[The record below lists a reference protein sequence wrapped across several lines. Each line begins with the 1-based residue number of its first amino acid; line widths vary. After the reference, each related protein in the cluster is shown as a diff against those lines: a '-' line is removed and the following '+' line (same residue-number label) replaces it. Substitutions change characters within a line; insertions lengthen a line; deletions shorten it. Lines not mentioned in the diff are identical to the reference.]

1 MKQTIL
7 LVDDDVNVLE
17 GYKRQLRNEY
27 EVTTFSSASEALD
40 HIQQGNEFSVIISDY
55 RMPVMDGVEFLEK
68 VKELLPDS
76 VRVMLSGQAD
86 LQAVIDVI
94 NKGNIFRFLTKPCEP
109 DDLKKAIADCVRQYE
124 LITAEKELLGKT
136 LAGSIKVLTDLLAL
150 SKPIAF
156 ERSRRLKAIVKIIT
170 HNLAIQKGWQ
180 LDIATMLSQ
189 IGCVTIPDDILKK
202 AFRGLQLG
210 DDEIAMYKNHPI
222 IACDMLKK
230 IPRLEEIAQI
240 IKYQDKYYDGSGY
253 PEDSIAGEQIPEGA
267 RILKIAIDFDIFI
280 NAVNNEDYAIKE
292 LQKRRGWYDD
302 KLLSHFIANIAK
314 SKEIKKKYEMTTLAI
329 HELKEGMYLAE
340 DVISK
345 NGVIVGTSKQKITTS
360 LLVTIKNYYNKKL
373 LNPFIKVLVVK

>member
-17 GYKRQLRNEY
+17 GYKRQLRDEY

-55 RMPVMDGVEFLEK
+55 RMPVMDGVVFLEK
-68 VKELLPDS
+68 VKELSPDS

-180 LDIATMLSQ
+180 LDISTMLSQ

-253 PEDSIAGEQIPEGA
+253 PEDSIAGEQIPEG
-267 RILKIAIDFDIFI
+267 
-280 NAVNNEDYAIKE
+280 
-292 LQKRRGWYDD
+292 
-302 KLLSHFIANIAK
+302 
-314 SKEIKKKYEMTTLAI
+314 
-329 HELKEGMYLAE
+329 
-340 DVISK
+340 
-345 NGVIVGTSKQKITTS
+345 
-360 LLVTIKNYYNKKL
+360 
-373 LNPFIKVLVVK
+373 